1 MKKAKVFQN
10 GKSQAIRIPR
20 EYRFN
25 SKEVAVTPLGKGIV
39 LQPILYSWKE
49 VFNAIT
55 PTEDFLT
62 NGIDNLPIDK
72 RDWELFR

>member
-10 GKSQAIRIPR
+10 GKSQAVRIPR

-39 LQPILYSWKE
+39 LQPILYSWNE

>member
-55 PTEDFLT
+55 PTNDFLPK
-62 NGIDNLPIDK
+62 GIDNLDTDK
-72 RDWELFR
+72 RDWELFK

>member
-49 VFNAIT
+49 VFNTIT
-55 PTEDFLT
+55 PTNDFLP
-62 NGIDNLPIDK
+62 NGIDNLDTDK
-72 RDWELFR
+72 RDWELFK

>member
-10 GKSQAIRIPR
+10 GKSQAVRIPR

-39 LQPILYSWKE
+39 LQPIVYSWNE

>member
-10 GKSQAIRIPR
+10 GKSQAVRIPR

-39 LQPILYSWKE
+39 LQPILYSWNE

-72 RDWELFR
+72 RDWQLFR

>member
-1 MKKAKVFQN
+1 MKKAKIFQN
-10 GKSQAIRIPR
+10 GKSQAIRIPK

-39 LQPILYSWKE
+39 LQPILHSWKE

-55 PTEDFLT
+55 PTDDFLP
-62 NGIDNLPIDK
+62 NGIENLKTDK
-72 RDWELFR
+72 RDWKLFK

>member
-1 MKKAKVFQN
+1 MKKAKIFQN

-55 PTEDFLT
+55 PTNDFLPK
-62 NGIDNLPIDK
+62 GIDNLDTDK
-72 RDWELFR
+72 RDWELFK

>member
-39 LQPILYSWKE
+39 LQPILYSWNE

-55 PTEDFLT
+55 PT
-62 NGIDNLPIDK
+62 
-72 RDWELFR
+72 

>member
-39 LQPILYSWKE
+39 LQPIPRNVNWFWLSALMPLGHLHEFSGLK
-49 VFNAIT
+49 
-55 PTEDFLT
+55 L
-62 NGIDNLPIDK
+62 LPL
-72 RDWELFR
+72 RR

>member
-1 MKKAKVFQN
+1 MKKAKLFQN
-10 GKSQAIRIPR
+10 GKSQAVGIPR

-39 LQPILYSWKE
+39 LQPILYSWNE

>member
-1 MKKAKVFQN
+1 MKKAKVFHN
-10 GKSQAIRIPR
+10 GKSQAVRIPR

-39 LQPILYSWKE
+39 LQPILYSWNE

>member
-39 LQPILYSWKE
+39 LQPILYSWNE

>member
-39 LQPILYSWKE
+39 LQPILYSWNE

-55 PTEDFLT
+55 PTNDFLP
-62 NGIDNLPIDK
+62 NGIDNLDTDK
-72 RDWELFR
+72 RDWELFK

>member
-10 GKSQAIRIPR
+10 GKSQAVRIPR

-39 LQPILYSWKE
+39 LQPILYSWNE

-55 PTEDFLT
+55 PT
-62 NGIDNLPIDK
+62 
-72 RDWELFR
+72 

>member
-49 VFNAIT
+49 VFNAII
-55 PTEDFLT
+55 PTDDFLP
-62 NGIDNLPIDK
+62 NGIDNLDTEK
-72 RDWELFR
+72 RDWELFK